1 MEEVKKKKSLY
12 VMHVAIGFA
21 ICAIFWVIPPIDPI
35 TAVGMRCVGA
45 FLAMVYLWSSI
56 GALWP
61 SIFGLFMLGISG
73 FAGDGTAG
81 FNAVWLNAVG
91 QNTVLLC
98 LFGFILFGAFDEVGD
113 TKYVAK
119 WLMTRK
125 IYEGKPIV
133 FIAIFYLT
141 CGVLC
146 ALVGSIVSLI
156 MMWPI
161 ALRIVEVMRIDRKD
175 TIWRFFF
182 VGMFLSLTLM
192 QPFFPFKGAPLIPV
206 SAFATM
212 TQNMGDAMVI
222 PMVPYMITDFV
233 MSAII
238 VGIYLAFIQFNKKID
253 LSKIKSVTPETV
265 EKEMSLPPMDTRQ
278 KAFMWMI
285 PAYLLMVMVP
295 SFLPGNPICD
305 FLNSI
310 GAMGVTILFILVFL
324 VIRWHGK
331 PMLDFKEVAYKDMNW
346 GIFFMIAAAVYA
358 ANTLSAKNTGITE
371 FLVQSLNP
379 ILGGQ
384 PEMVFVAIMFAFAL
398 VLTNFANNAAMAVVL
413 MPVVITFSNQIGISP
428 IPVAMGVILMVF
440 VAMLTPAA
448 SPHAGM
454 MWGRT
459 DIYAPKDILSIGLPM
474 CAIALLSYIFIGYPL
489 IKLLLGV

>member
-1 MEEVKKKKSLY
+1 
-12 VMHVAIGFA
+12 MHVAIGFA
-21 ICAIFWVIPPIDPI
+21 ICAIFWIIPPIDPI
-35 TAVGMRCVGA
+35 TEVGMRCVGA
-45 FLAMVYLWSSI
+45 FLAMVYLWSAI

-81 FNAVWLNAVG
+81 FNAVWLNAIG

-98 LFGFILFGAFDEVGD
+98 LFIFILFGAFDEVGD
-113 TKYVAK
+113 TKYIAK

-133 FIAIFYLT
+133 FMAIFYLT
-141 CGVLC
+141 CGVLS
-146 ALVGSIVSLI
+146 ALAGVIVSLI

-161 ALRIVEVMRIDRKD
+161 AIRIMETMRIDRKD
-175 TIWRFFF
+175 TVWRFFF
-182 VGMFLSLTLM
+182 VGMFLVMTLM

-212 TQNMGDAMVI
+212 TQNMGDAMTI
-222 PMVPYMITDFV
+222 PMIPYMITDLV
-233 MSAII
+233 MTVI
-238 VGIYLAFIQFNKKID
+238 VMGIYLVFVELNKKID
-253 LSKIKSVTPETV
+253 LSKMKSVTPETI
-265 EKEMSLPPMDTRQ
+265 EKEMPLPPMNLQQ
-278 KAFMWMI
+278 KAYMWMI
-285 PAYLLMVMVP
+285 PAYLLMIMVP
-295 SFLPGNPICD
+295 GFISGNPICD
-305 FLNSI
+305 FLNTINS
-310 GAMGVTILFILVFL
+310 MGVSILFVLVFL
-324 VIRWHGK
+324 IIRWEGK
-331 PMLDFKEVAYKDMNW
+331 PMLNFKEVAYKDMNW

-358 ANTLSAKNTGITE
+358 ANTLSAKNTGITD
-371 FLVQSLNP
+371 FLVQALNP

-398 VLTNFANNAAMAVVL
+398 ILTNFANNAAMATVL
-413 MPVVITFSNQIGISP
+413 LPVIITFSNQLGISP

-454 MWGRT
+454 MWGHR
-459 DIYAPKDILSIGLPM
+459 DIYSPKDIISIGLPM
-474 CAIALLSYIFIGYPL
+474 CAICLVAYIFIGYPL
-489 IKLLLGV
+489 IKMLVGV